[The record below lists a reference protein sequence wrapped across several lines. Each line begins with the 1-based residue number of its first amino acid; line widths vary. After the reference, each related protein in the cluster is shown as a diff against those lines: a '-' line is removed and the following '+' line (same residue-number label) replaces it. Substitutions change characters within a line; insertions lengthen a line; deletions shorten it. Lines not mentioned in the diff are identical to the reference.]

1 MIMRSLV
8 AVAIPYCSGARR
20 EQRHSQRAGRR
31 CSSSEPD
38 LLDQRYSDRFRVGAG
53 IAKPDDRDRVL
64 LRERQEGIPRCH
76 LRRDHK
82 TLGMDEEDADLV
94 SLADSMIAAHG
105 RGGSWKDVVKIL
117 KENFSES
124 DAEIYGEL
132 VVIHLMKN
140 LPEDD
145 AWKVAAGAERRARE
159 AAQAPE
165 PEAEPVPEPTETKP
179 AMTAS

>member
-38 LLDQRYSDRFRVGAG
+38 LLDSATPTASASEPASQSPTTATASYSESDKKAFLDA
-53 IAKPDDRDRVL
+53 IYDETKD
-64 LRERQEGIPRCH
+64 
-76 LRRDHK
+76 
-82 TLGMDEEDADLV
+82 LGMDEEDADLV